1 MNNFKNTFHKITI
14 LSLIVLSCLNLYNSI
29 FSNIS
34 LIFLTENQILYIYS
48 ALAQIIGA
56 LLGLIIAGYSIIDS
70 KIKTLG
76 DEDHTITDYTDEL
89 RHEYFTALIYIIVL
103 SIMDILFCL
112 IVLSIYNNIFHICLS
127 FFMTETIIIFVF
139 IMIFTFHFVCY
150 LNPSKLQEK
159 GSIEKE
165 DIEKDYSSLTTE
177 QTDTFSPFV
186 TYYNL
191 LDKLVKT
198 YACELT
204 DNQIPVYKIQI
215 FEALDILLRHEIIN
229 KETYNQINELRRYR
243 NALVHSLDTD
253 KTVET
258 NIYNNL
264 EKIYTLLKAIYD
276 NRSDN
281 DLFVKNKAK
290 LYEYSH
296 NQGYG
301 SIENEILLFLSTNTA
316 STNEIANHLNISR
329 ASTVRKLQSLQN
341 LNLIEKTEA
350 NKQLKWK
357 VK

>member
-139 IMIFTFHFVCY
+139 
-150 LNPSKLQEK
+150 
-159 GSIEKE
+159 SI
-165 DIEKDYSSLTTE
+165 SS
-177 QTDTFSPFV
+177 D
-186 TYYNL
+186 
-191 LDKLVKT
+191 
-198 YACELT
+198 
-204 DNQIPVYKIQI
+204 
-215 FEALDILLRHEIIN
+215 
-229 KETYNQINELRRYR
+229 
-243 NALVHSLDTD
+243 
-253 KTVET
+253 
-258 NIYNNL
+258 
-264 EKIYTLLKAIYD
+264 
-276 NRSDN
+276 
-281 DLFVKNKAK
+281 
-290 LYEYSH
+290 
-296 NQGYG
+296 
-301 SIENEILLFLSTNTA
+301 
-316 STNEIANHLNISR
+316 
-329 ASTVRKLQSLQN
+329 RKS
-341 LNLIEKTEA
+341 
-350 NKQLKWK
+350 
-357 VK
+357 VV